1 MRYFSNDLEWLYKLY
16 SEFKVKKLLNAL
28 KNIRLLN
35 LSHNMLKIS
44 DSLTDRNYLSDWKD
58 MKQLKILILNSCY
71 INFSDLQS
79 LLEKLVNLNELH
91 LCSNN
96 YEFVNFDKEFV
107 KDSIKILN
115 LNNNCLN
122 SWLEICKLGKSF
134 PNLERLVISDNQNIT
149 NFDDTNEIL
158 TENLFLNLTSLTM
171 NKVSIND
178 WSSIDQLRKFKK
190 LKHIRI
196 QNIPLLESYND
207 EEKYYLVAGHL
218 EGPTT
223 LNGSEISEKEKE
235 TCERKLIRYF
245 LDKPDKPARYFE
257 LESKHGKL
265 NKLAEINLVANNH
278 VYVKIKFEEKSIFET
293 IDVRL
298 TVAEFKRK
306 LEKFTGYPSNKFR
319 IYYIDVEAMNEYG
332 PISPYGPEELKYP
345 NRCLHSFNI
354 RDGDE
359 FLIDLKD

>member
-1 MRYFSNDLEWLYKLY
+1 
-16 SEFKVKKLLNAL
+16 
-28 KNIRLLN
+28 
-35 LSHNMLKIS
+35 MLKIS
-44 DSLTDRNYLSDWKD
+44 DSLTDRNYFSDWKD

-359 FLIDLKD
+359 FVIDLKD